1 MDASHRTSDLQS
13 LLLTQ
18 AAVSA
23 MQQRPVLIDEAL
35 GTLAHWDRVAPLAS
49 KPLRDEWREILL
61 ARQFDRALARTDRG
75 QQLRQAAP
83 LARVIA
89 PDVRLEIIRK
99 CKGRSSNT

>member
-1 MDASHRTSDLQS
+1 MDPLHRTSDLQS

-18 AAVSA
+18 AAVTA
-23 MQQRPVLIDEAL
+23 MQQQPALVDKAL

-49 KPLRDEWREILL
+49 KPLRDEWRDIL
-61 ARQFDRALARTDRG
+61 QGGHFERALARTDRG

-89 PDVRLEIIRK
+89 PEVRLQIIRT